1 VKRLVIDLAILAVLA
16 TAAFTLALAFRWTS
30 TERTVDGYLVT
41 LGALAMVGLLNATR
55 EAAPGSR
62 RSAFERALRPR
73 RTPAASL
80 PQLERTRRETA
91 LAVARSYDFHVR
103 LRPTLREIAAHR
115 LASRRGIDLDTQAE
129 QARRVLGED
138 AWELLRADRLP
149 PDDRFAPG
157 IEPDSLARLLD
168 RLERI

>member
-1 VKRLVIDLAILAVLA
+1 VRRVALDLAILAVLA
-16 TAAFTLALAFRWTS
+16 TAAFALALAFGWAS
-30 TERTVDGYLVT
+30 TERTVDVYLVA
-41 LGALAMVGLLNATR
+41 LGALAMIGLLNATR
-55 EAAPGSR
+55 EAAPGAG
-62 RSAFERALRPR
+62 RSAFEAALRPR
-73 RTPAASL
+73 RVPRPSL

-115 LASRRGIDLDTQAE
+115 LASRRGVDLDAQPDT
-129 QARRVLGED
+129 ARRLLGDE
-138 AWELLRADRLP
+138 AWELLRADRPP

-157 IEPDSLARLLD
+157 LEPDALTRVLD